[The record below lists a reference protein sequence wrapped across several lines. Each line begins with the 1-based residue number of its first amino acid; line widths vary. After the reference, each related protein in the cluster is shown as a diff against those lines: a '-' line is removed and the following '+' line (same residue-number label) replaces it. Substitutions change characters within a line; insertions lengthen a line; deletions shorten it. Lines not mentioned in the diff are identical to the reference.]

1 MMLKIPVFG
10 LALSAAS
17 FASAATLGTRT
28 ISNAH
33 HYGYFGFPTISAQ
46 NFKAIVGPFTG
57 TCRTIK
63 IEGTITKVH
72 EDAWASSIRVLPSGQ
87 ALAQFQPWFQFTNQ
101 REFGQTLEVSA
112 TIYAPGGFDLS
123 RSMFWEMF
131 SIDSEGF
138 VPGID
143 ARSTL
148 TYTFDDSFAPGTAEY
163 NGALTAS
170 DPTFNRPIQ
179 FETNPFGYTA
189 PVHSNR
195 TPHYDVQSFH
205 VSAAGEYTIASAS
218 EFESAGVLYQ
228 NSFDPNN
235 SLNNVL
241 RALGQGPNVI
251 RNNSFAALPFDDDA
265 TGGALIKF
273 NLVPGVQYYYVTTA
287 FALPG
292 TEPDGGPFIG
302 KYSNIIT
309 GAGNVTL
316 GLIPEPTAAL
326 ALLGLPLL
334 RRRSR

>member
-1 MMLKIPVFG
+1 MLLKISAFG

-17 FASAATLGTRT
+17 LASAATLGTRT

-33 HYGYFGFPTISAQ
+33 HYGYFGFPSTSAQ
-46 NFKAIVGPFTG
+46 NFKALVGPFSG
-57 TCRTIK
+57 VCRTIQVQ
-63 IEGTITKVH
+63 GTITKVH
-72 EDAWASSIRVLPSGQ
+72 EEAWASSIRVLPSGA
-87 ALAQFQPWFQFTNQ
+87 ALATFQPWFQFTNQ
-101 REFGQTLEVSA
+101 REFGATLQVSA

-123 RSMFWEMF
+123 RSMFWEMY
-131 SIDSEGF
+131 SVDAEQF

-143 ARSTL
+143 ARTTL

-189 PVHSNR
+189 PVLSNR

-228 NSFDPNN
+228 NSFNPNN

-265 TGGALIKF
+265 TGGTLVKF
-273 NLVPGVQYYYVTTA
+273 NLVPGVQYYYLTTA

-302 KYSNIIT
+302 KYTNIIT

-316 GLIPEPTAAL
+316 GLVPEPSAAL
-326 ALLGLPLL
+326 SLLGLGLL